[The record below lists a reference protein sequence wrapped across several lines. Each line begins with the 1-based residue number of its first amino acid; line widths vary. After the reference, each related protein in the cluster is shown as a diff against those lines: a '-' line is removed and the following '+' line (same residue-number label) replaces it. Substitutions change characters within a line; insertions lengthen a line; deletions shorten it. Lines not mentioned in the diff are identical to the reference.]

1 MQWAFKIAIITHSA
15 TNCAYSGVPVR
26 AKLKILRL
34 PDNEKDGRFVERLCR
49 FTGRLH
55 ASPFP
60 HKLANVSRFMTI
72 HLQANEKAGSL
83 GWRAGPRPSGS
94 V

>member
-1 MQWAFKIAIITHSA
+1 MQCYYAQRQT
-15 TNCAYSGVPVR
+15 CAYSGIKGGVPVR

-49 FTGRLH
+49 FTGRLY

-60 HKLANVSRFMTI
+60 HKLANMSRFMTI
-72 HLQANEKAGSL
+72 HLQANKTN
-83 GWRAGPRPSGS
+83 W
-94 V
+94 